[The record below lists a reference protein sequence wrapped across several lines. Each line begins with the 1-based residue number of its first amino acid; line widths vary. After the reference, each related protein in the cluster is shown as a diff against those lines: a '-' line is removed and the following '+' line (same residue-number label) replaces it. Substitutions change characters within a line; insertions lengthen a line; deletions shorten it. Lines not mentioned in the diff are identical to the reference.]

1 MVEVGDVWIA
11 KARQHHYDM
20 GYNDA
25 LAHMAA
31 EEAENAIELRKQGH
45 EEGYDEGFDDGY
57 NTAIKEMSNNQA
69 LGETTEYEFGTENC
83 CEHHTPSKEAQEAM
97 KEVLDKDK
105 NEFEGIW
112 AAKDGLSKLKVLSID
127 EGYCAVEVVEYVGD
141 SYLCVGDTMT
151 LALESLKE
159 YWVKEK
165 PANKDKNNDAVN
177 NPEKEGYKLVG
188 ISGLARSGKDVA
200 GKIILENL
208 GDGWSRGAFADIPK
222 QMLSIMGISTDCV
235 NKDGE
240 DYYYNYNIRH
250 LMQTLG
256 TEWGR
261 NIDED
266 IWIKAF
272 KKNNPTGKFVITDVR
287 MENEADFVRKS
298 GGIIVHIK
306 GRGGIKGNHQS
317 EAGIDIKRGD
327 LIVFNDSDLT
337 NFEKE
342 INNICNTLVKRI

>member
-1 MVEVGDVWIA
+1 MKQMVEVGDVWIA

-57 NTAIKEMSNNQA
+57 NTAIKDMSNNQA
-69 LGETTEYEFGTENC
+69 LGETTEYEFGTENY
-83 CEHHTPSKEAQEAM
+83 CEHHNPSKETQEAM
-97 KEVLDKDK
+97 QEVLDKDA

-165 PANKDKNNDAVN
+165 TANEDKNIEGKQL
-177 NPEKEGYKLVG
+177 EKELSLVEKYPHYYK
-188 ISGLARSGKDVA
+188 D
-200 GKIILENL
+200 
-208 GDGWSRGAFADIPK
+208 
-222 QMLSIMGISTDCV
+222 
-235 NKDGE
+235 
-240 DYYYNYNIRH
+240 IRH
-250 LMQTLG
+250 L
-256 TEWGR
+256 
-261 NIDED
+261 NI
-266 IWIKAF
+266 
-272 KKNNPTGKFVITDVR
+272 
-287 MENEADFVRKS
+287 
-298 GGIIVHIK
+298 
-306 GRGGIKGNHQS
+306 
-317 EAGIDIKRGD
+317 IDIYRFFDLFEVTDPCIQHSVKKLAVGGKRGAKD
-327 LIVFNDSDLT
+327 Y
-337 NFEKE
+337 EKDIKE
-342 INNICNTLVKRI
+342 AMDTLNRWEYMQEENKRL